1 MTNILYYNFM
11 GGFKMDIGFF
21 TMPIHPIDKDYKK
34 TLSEDREA
42 FLLADKLGFSEAYCG
57 EHVTDS
63 AENITSSALF
73 IASLASETKSI
84 RLGTGTVNM
93 PNSHPAAIAGQ
104 IAMLDHMLDG
114 RLNFGISPGGLAS
127 DAEVFGNLDKDRNEM
142 FVECIDMV
150 LEIWKREAPY
160 NIKGK
165 YWNVST
171 ERTQMTEIGQGIMQ
185 KPLQKPYPPIICT
198 VVAPFS
204 KGLVAAAARGWQPIS
219 ANFLL
224 PKWAKTH
231 WPSYVQGCEQS
242 GLEVNSKNWRV
253 AKSIFVCEDRN
264 KAKEYALGNG
274 SPYVFY
280 YKQLLTKML
289 KHGRANLFKEDQDMP
304 DSDLKLED
312 ICNKLILY
320 GSADEVA
327 DKILEFR
334 EEVGDFGTLL
344 YAGHDWADV
353 DLAKK
358 SMELMAEKVMPKIN
372 DNIKIAAE

>member
-1 MTNILYYNFM
+1 MEV
-11 GGFKMDIGFF
+11 GFF

-34 TLSEDREA
+34 SLLEDRHA
-42 FLLADKLGFSEAYCG
+42 FLLADRLGFSEAYCG
-57 EHVTDS
+57 EHVTDA

-73 IASLASETKSI
+73 IASIASCTKNI

-127 DAEVFGNLDKDRNEM
+127 DAEVFGNLDKNRNEM

-150 LEIWKREAPY
+150 LEIWKRDAPY

-165 YWNVST
+165 YWNIST
-171 ERTQMTEIGQGIMQ
+171 KRTQMTDIGQGIMQ
-185 KPLQKPYPPIICT
+185 KPLQK
-198 VVAPFS
+198 
-204 KGLVAAAARGWQPIS
+204 Q
-219 ANFLL
+219 
-224 PKWAKTH
+224 WAKTH
-231 WPSYVQGCEQS
+231 WPSYVEGCKQG
-242 GLEVNSKNWRV
+242 GLKVESKNWRV

-289 KHGRANLFKEDQDMP
+289 KHGRANLFKENQDMP

-334 EEVGDFGTLL
+334 EEIGDFGTLL

>member
-1 MTNILYYNFM
+1 
-11 GGFKMDIGFF
+11 MDIGFF

-34 TLSEDREA
+34 TLKEDREA

-63 AENITSSALF
+63 AENITSSILF
-73 IASLASETKSI
+73 IASLAAETKNI

-114 RLNFGISPGGLAS
+114 RFNFGISPGGLAS
-127 DAEVFGNLDKDRNEM
+127 DAEVFGNLEKDRNEM
-142 FVECIDMV
+142 FVECIDIV
-150 LEIWKREAPY
+150 LEIWKRDAPY

-165 YWNVST
+165 YWEIST
-171 ERTQMTEIGQGIMQ
+171 EKTQMTDIGQGIMQ
-185 KPLQKPYPPIICT
+185 KPFQQPHPPIICT

-204 KGLVAAAARGWQPIS
+204 KGLIAAAARGWHPIS

-224 PKWAKTH
+224 PKWVKTH
-231 WPSYVQGCEQS
+231 WPSYVEGCNK
-242 GLEVNSKNWRV
+242 GGIKPLSKNWRI

-289 KHGRANLFKEDQDMP
+289 KHGRANLFKEDQSIP
-304 DSDLKLED
+304 DNELKLDE
-312 ICNKLILY
+312 ICNKLIIY
-320 GSADEVA
+320 GSADEVSE
-327 DKILEFR
+327 KLLQFR
-334 EEVGDFGTLL
+334 EKVGDFGTLL
-344 YAGHDWADV
+344 YAGHDWKDV

-358 SMELMAEKVMPKIN
+358 SMELMSDKVMPQIN
-372 DNIKIAAE
+372 QNIQLATE

>member
-1 MTNILYYNFM
+1 MEV
-11 GGFKMDIGFF
+11 GFF

-42 FLLADKLGFSEAYCG
+42 FLLADKIGFSEAYCG
-57 EHVTDS
+57 EHVTDA

-73 IASLASETKSI
+73 IASLVAETKKI

-114 RLNFGISPGGLAS
+114 RFNFGISPGGLAS
-127 DAEVFGNLDKDRNEM
+127 DAEVFGNLDKNRNEM

-160 NIKGK
+160 NIEGK

-185 KPLQKPYPPIICT
+185 KPLQKPYPPIVCT
-198 VVAPFS
+198 VVAPYS
-204 KGLVAAAARGWQPIS
+204 KGLIAAAARGWKPIS

-224 PKWAKTH
+224 PKWVKTH
-231 WPSYVQGCEQS
+231 WPSYVQGCKE
-242 GLEVNSKNWRV
+242 GGHNADSKDWRV
-253 AKSIFVCEDRN
+253 AKSIFICEDRT
-264 KAKEYALGNG
+264 KARDYALGNG

-289 KHGRANLFKEDQDMP
+289 KHGRANLFKEDQEMP

-312 ICNKLILY
+312 ICNKLILF
-320 GSADEVA
+320 GSAEEVA

-353 DLAKK
+353 DLAKN
-358 SMELMAEKVMPKIN
+358 SMKLMAEKVMPKIN
-372 DNIKIAAE
+372 KHSKIAAE

>member
-1 MTNILYYNFM
+1 
-11 GGFKMDIGFF
+11 
-21 TMPIHPIDKDYKK
+21 
-34 TLSEDREA
+34 
-42 FLLADKLGFSEAYCG
+42 
-57 EHVTDS
+57 
-63 AENITSSALF
+63 
-73 IASLASETKSI
+73 
-84 RLGTGTVNM
+84 
-93 PNSHPAAIAGQ
+93 
-104 IAMLDHMLDG
+104 MLDI
-114 RLNFGISPGGLAS
+114 RAS
-127 DAEVFGNLDKDRNEM
+127 QFSVFL
-142 FVECIDMV
+142 
-150 LEIWKREAPY
+150 
-160 NIKGK
+160 IK
-165 YWNVST
+165 T
-171 ERTQMTEIGQGIMQ
+171 I
-185 KPLQKPYPPIICT
+185 
-198 VVAPFS
+198 
-204 KGLVAAAARGWQPIS
+204 
-219 ANFLL
+219 
-224 PKWAKTH
+224 
-231 WPSYVQGCEQS
+231 
-242 GLEVNSKNWRV
+242 GLEVDSKNWRV

-289 KHGRANLFKEDQDMP
+289 KHGRANLFKEDQNMA

>member
-1 MTNILYYNFM
+1 MCV
-11 GGFKMDIGFF
+11 
-21 TMPIHPIDKDYKK
+21 
-34 TLSEDREA
+34 E
-42 FLLADKLGFSEAYCG
+42 
-57 EHVTDS
+57 
-63 AENITSSALF
+63 F
-73 IASLASETKSI
+73 IAL
-84 RLGTGTVNM
+84 
-93 PNSHPAAIAGQ
+93 
-104 IAMLDHMLDG
+104 
-114 RLNFGISPGGLAS
+114 
-127 DAEVFGNLDKDRNEM
+127 
-142 FVECIDMV
+142 V
-150 LEIWKREAPY
+150 LETWKREAPY
-160 NIKGK
+160 NINGN
-165 YWNVST
+165 YWNVFN
-171 ERTQMTEIGQGIMQ
+171 ERTQTTEIGQGIMQ
-185 KPLQKPYPPIICT
+185 KPFQKPYPPIICT